1 MGTRALTIHCEGPVP
16 ALLSHTTDR
25 HLPDAGH
32 VRIVVA
38 TLDEL
43 ADRTERYHAMLDD
56 GELERLAR
64 FKFDADRQ
72 RFLLGHGLLR
82 EVIGQVLNMDPR
94 SIGFQR
100 GRYGKP
106 FLPGTPLRF
115 NLSDTKDA
123 VAIAITVEE
132 ELGVDIETMTRRVDH
147 RSVSQHYFTE
157 EEQAGIAAAADDKRR
172 FLELW
177 TRKEAV
183 LKASGVGI
191 MDDLRSLR
199 VDQPTNELAIRH
211 LEFIAMSGPIYH
223 VRTWHIG
230 EDLLLSLATARPMDH
245 VDLLRA

>member
-1 MGTRALTIHCEGPVP
+1 MGTRALTIHCEGPIPVTLSNTSERQLP
-16 ALLSHTTDR
+16 A
-25 HLPDAGH
+25 PGH
-32 VRIVVA
+32 VRIHVA

-43 ADRTERYHAMLDD
+43 VGRTDRYHGLLDT
-56 GELERLAR
+56 GELERLTR

-82 EVIGQVLNMDPR
+82 EVIGQVLNTDPR
-94 SIGFQR
+94 SIDFQR

-106 FLPGTPLRF
+106 FLTGTSLHF

-123 VAIAITVEE
+123 VAVAVAADE
-132 ELGVDIETMTRRVDH
+132 ELGIDLETMTRRVDH
-147 RSVSQHYFTE
+147 RSVSQHYFTP
-157 EEQAGIAAAADDKRR
+157 EEQAGIAAALDDKRR

-199 VDQPTNELAIRH
+199 VDQTTNELEIRH
-211 LEFIAMSGPIYH
+211 PEFIAMSGPVYH

-230 EDLLLSLATARPMDH
+230 ADLLLSLATARHVDH
-245 VDLLRA
+245 VHLVRA